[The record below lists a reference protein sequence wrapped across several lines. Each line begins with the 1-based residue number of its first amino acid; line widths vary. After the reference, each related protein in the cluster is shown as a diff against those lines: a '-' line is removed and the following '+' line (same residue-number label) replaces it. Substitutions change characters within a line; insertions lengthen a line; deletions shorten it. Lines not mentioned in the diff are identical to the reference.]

1 MKNLVVLFV
10 LMLTSMFAI
19 GQNLSSNSITL
30 VDAGGGNFYMLDS
43 VTYSNGL
50 IIINRTA
57 NQDSAAMVVSV
68 NADSLSS
75 LTSYNVSNRAYS
87 SDTTKINTVNANLA
101 ALVTKKATD
110 SLAAGYWNTRI
121 AQLSI
126 VLDSLAAN

>member
-1 MKNLVVLFV
+1 MKNLVLLFA
-10 LMLTSMFAI
+10 LMFASFVAI

-43 VTYSNGL
+43 VVYSNGL
-50 IIINRTA
+50 IVINRTA
-57 NQDSAAMVVSV
+57 NQDSAAMAVSI
-68 NADSLSS
+68 NADSTSS
-75 LTSYNVSNRAYS
+75 VTSFNTSNRAYS

-101 ALVTKKATD
+101 TLEAKKVVD
-110 SLAAGYWNTRI
+110 SLAKGYWTTRI